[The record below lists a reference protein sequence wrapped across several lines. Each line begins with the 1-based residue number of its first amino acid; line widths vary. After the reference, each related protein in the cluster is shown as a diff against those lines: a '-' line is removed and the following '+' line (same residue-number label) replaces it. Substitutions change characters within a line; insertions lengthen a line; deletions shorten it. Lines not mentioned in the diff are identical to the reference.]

1 MNNYIDA
8 FYEQFEEEKLLAN
21 ANMSEY
27 TSFKVGGTADLMV
40 MPSSGEEIKRAIRLC
55 KENSVPYFVMGKGS
69 NLLVKDAG
77 FRGVVINLSKG
88 LEKIE
93 LLDDMTIKAE
103 AGITLAKLAGFAA
116 ELGLSGLEFASG
128 IPGSL
133 GGAVYMNAGAYDYDM
148 SGVVS
153 CVNIIDE
160 VGNEVV
166 MQAGDMALGYR
177 TSVFHSKKYI
187 ITDCTLKLQA
197 GDKGEIKAKMLE
209 LNNRRKIS
217 QPLDLP
223 SAGSTFKRPTG
234 YYAAKLI
241 DDSGL
246 RGFSIGG
253 AMVSEKHA
261 GFVVNYNN
269 ATASDILALMKHIQ
283 NTVFEKFGVTL
294 VAEVEVLGEE

>member
-1 MNNYIDA
+1 MNNYIDV
-8 FYEQFEEEKLLAN
+8 FYEQFEDKMLLRD
-21 ANMSEY
+21 ANMREY
-27 TSFKVGGTADLMV
+27 TSFKVGGAADLMV
-40 MPSSGEEIKRAIRLC
+40 MPTNSDEVKRAIKLC
-55 KENSVPYFVMGKGS
+55 KENNAPYFVMGKGS
-69 NLLVKDAG
+69 NFLVRDTG

-93 LLDDMTIKAE
+93 SLDDTTIKAE

-116 ELGLSGLEFASG
+116 ELSLSGLEFASG

-133 GGAVYMNAGAYDYDM
+133 GGALYMNAGAYDYDM
-148 SGVVS
+148 SGVVICAS
-153 CVNIIDE
+153 VIDE
-160 VGNEVV
+160 CGNEVV
-166 MQAGDMALGYR
+166 MQAAEMALGYR
-177 TSVFHSKKYI
+177 TSVFHSKKYVI
-187 ITDCTLKLQA
+187 KDCTLKLHK
-197 GDKGEIKAKMLE
+197 GDKDAIKAKMLE
-209 LNNRRKIS
+209 LNNRRKVS

-223 SAGSTFKRPTG
+223 SAGSTFKRPLG

-241 DDSGL
+241 DDCGL
-246 RGFSIGG
+246 KGFSIGG

-269 ATASDILALMKHIQ
+269 ATASDILTLMKHIQ